1 MELHK
6 KASKEKV
13 RFTTK
18 KGLLSS
24 EQLWDLSIKDL
35 DEVVVGLE
43 ESYKTSGAKTFIP
56 NVKETSKD
64 RTEKLK
70 FEVALDILQTKV
82 KDQEVAAKAQETRRH
97 NNRINELIAQKKEGE
112 MNDLSVEELEKLLR

>member
-1 MELHK
+1 MELYK
-6 KASKEKV
+6 KASKEKI

-43 ESYKTSGAKTFIP
+43 ESYQTSGAKTFIP